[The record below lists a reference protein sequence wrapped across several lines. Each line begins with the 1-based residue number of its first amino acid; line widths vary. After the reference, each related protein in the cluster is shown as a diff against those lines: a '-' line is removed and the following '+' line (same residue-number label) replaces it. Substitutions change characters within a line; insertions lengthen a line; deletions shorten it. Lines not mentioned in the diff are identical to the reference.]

1 MNELK
6 RQTAPPG
13 HRMYPRRPAALIRPR
28 RTARSVRGAAVARVP
43 VVDPSGPGGPLVP
56 AGMSEA

>member
-28 RTARSVRGAAVARVP
+28 RTARSVRGTAVARVR
-43 VVDPSGPGGPLVP
+43 LWTRAVP
-56 AGMSEA
+56 ADRSFPRG